1 LEKLCR
7 DVQAQAVLYQ
17 ESIRDASELEDTTG
31 VELLQGR
38 TGGHA
43 RPMVVIKQVCE
54 GHASKCTICM
64 LGALK
69 TSAVLCSH
77 HLVAACDHVC

>member
-1 LEKLCR
+1 MTASCPCCCTQALEKLCR

-43 RPMVVIKQVCE
+43 RPMVVIKQVSYRARCKLAILSVR
-54 GHASKCTICM
+54 ASTRE
-64 LGALK
+64 
-69 TSAVLCSH
+69 
-77 HLVAACDHVC
+77 

>member
-1 LEKLCR
+1 VQALERLCR

-43 RPMVVIKQVCE
+43 RPMVVIKQVSTK
-54 GHASKCTICM
+54 ASHSI
-64 LGALK
+64 APQQQ
-69 TSAVLCSH
+69 
-77 HLVAACDHVC
+77 

>member
-1 LEKLCR
+1 MQALERLCR

-43 RPMVVIKQVCE
+43 RPMVVIKQVSRQ
-54 GHASKCTICM
+54 AKCQT
-64 LGALK
+64 LLPAQHPL
-69 TSAVLCSH
+69 
-77 HLVAACDHVC
+77 ACLAR